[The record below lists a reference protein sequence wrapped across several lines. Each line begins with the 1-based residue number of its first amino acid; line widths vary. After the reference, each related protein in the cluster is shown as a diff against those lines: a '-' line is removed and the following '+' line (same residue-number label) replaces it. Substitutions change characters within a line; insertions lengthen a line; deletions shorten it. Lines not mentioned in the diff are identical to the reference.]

1 MPAYDG
7 PHPPGRPSVPP
18 VFWAL
23 VSALFAAQS
32 VLRMQLGS
40 KRCIDAIVIL
50 MLSAFALASILAL
63 WGKGP
68 QARFVLVIAATASVV
83 ALSSSMVVDISR
95 SAVSDLESSAVSEWS
110 FLVTGD
116 ARFSRGRYRMRAR
129 ARKAGS
135 VSSDVW
141 LYSDERLFPGT
152 TVVGVGRS
160 KALDEGSWSVASHAQ
175 GINAQVSILKIES
188 LTKRGGPLGMLD
200 ALRGR
205 AIVSIRPASNVAR
218 ALLAACTVG
227 DRTGI
232 DELGFEDVLRRCGIS
247 HLVAVSGT
255 HLALVASACT
265 MLLDRL
271 SLHPRAR
278 AAALGCVTGAFV
290 LLCGAPPSA
299 VRAWLMVLAYIA
311 GQMVGRRG
319 HGTSSLSCAAIAM
332 ALMDPPVTGQ
342 LAYQLSVAAVL
353 GIRIVYPYLR
363 YAIDVVFSMR
373 RHGRR
378 WAASLDERLKPL
390 FYSMRDLTAMT
401 LTAQLVTLPITAE
414 AFGELSL
421 IAPLTNLIATPP
433 ISLLTIA
440 GLASI
445 ALLPVPHASE
455 ILIVAC
461 TPLGEA
467 LMKLLSFMSGF
478 RWASVPVGS
487 HVSLIGSSILVFV
500 LMLAW
505 FSPRITRRA
514 VLISVIATI
523 SILAI
528 WYGSNRFLAPA
539 RICMLDVGQGDAIL
553 IQVGPHAVL
562 VDAGPADALAPAL
575 FRMHVFHL
583 DAIMLS
589 HLHNDHYGGVSDLP
603 GAVSCGDIVL
613 HEGSAHHVPS
623 DLENAADELGLDS
636 FEEVRCGDVVSFGH
650 FTISVLAPFEEV
662 DGLENEDS
670 QFLLV
675 TYDDGRRT
683 MSALLTGDGE
693 SEELEKVLAR
703 YGLSGIDILKVGHHG
718 SSDSITAV
726 QAERISPSFALC
738 SAGYGNEFGHPQHD
752 TVQALEE
759 SGAEFLCTIDEGDI
773 VMAPSADGACRKG

>member
-18 VFWAL
+18 ILWAL

-152 TVVGVGRS
+152 TVVGVGRT

-247 HLVAVSGT
+247 HLVA
-255 HLALVASACT
+255 
-265 MLLDRL
+265 
-271 SLHPRAR
+271 
-278 AAALGCVTGAFV
+278 V

-421 IAPLTNLIATPP
+421 IASLANLIATPP

-514 VLISVIATI
+514 VLIPVIATM

-553 IQVGPHAVL
+553 IQEGPHAVL

-683 MSALLTGDGE
+683 MSAMLTGDGE

>member
-1 MPAYDG
+1 
-7 PHPPGRPSVPP
+7 
-18 VFWAL
+18 
-23 VSALFAAQS
+23 
-32 VLRMQLGS
+32 
-40 KRCIDAIVIL
+40 
-50 MLSAFALASILAL
+50 
-63 WGKGP
+63 
-68 QARFVLVIAATASVV
+68 
-83 ALSSSMVVDISR
+83 
-95 SAVSDLESSAVSEWS
+95 
-110 FLVTGD
+110 
-116 ARFSRGRYRMRAR
+116 
-129 ARKAGS
+129 
-135 VSSDVW
+135 
-141 LYSDERLFPGT
+141 
-152 TVVGVGRS
+152 
-160 KALDEGSWSVASHAQ
+160 
-175 GINAQVSILKIES
+175 
-188 LTKRGGPLGMLD
+188 
-200 ALRGR
+200 
-205 AIVSIRPASNVAR
+205 
-218 ALLAACTVG
+218 
-227 DRTGI
+227 
-232 DELGFEDVLRRCGIS
+232 
-247 HLVAVSGT
+247 
-255 HLALVASACT
+255 
-265 MLLDRL
+265 
-271 SLHPRAR
+271 
-278 AAALGCVTGAFV
+278 
-290 LLCGAPPSA
+290 
-299 VRAWLMVLAYIA
+299 
-311 GQMVGRRG
+311 
-319 HGTSSLSCAAIAM
+319 M

-421 IAPLTNLIATPP
+421 IASLANLIATPP

-514 VLISVIATI
+514 VLIPVIATM

-553 IQVGPHAVL
+553 IQEGPHAVL

-683 MSALLTGDGE
+683 MSAMLTGDGE